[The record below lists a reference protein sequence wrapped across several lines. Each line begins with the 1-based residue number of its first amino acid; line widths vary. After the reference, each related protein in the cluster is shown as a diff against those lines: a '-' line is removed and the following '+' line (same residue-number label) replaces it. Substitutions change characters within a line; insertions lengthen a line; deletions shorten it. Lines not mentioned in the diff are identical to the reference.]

1 MNIEEREIEFCDIST
16 IGIEDIFPNPNKEQK
31 KIWERITDEYGQL
44 DGCMDNHL
52 SNCIEYVKYLIKEN
66 EKELEYENS

>member
-1 MNIEEREIEFCDIST
+1 MNIEVREIEFCDIST

-44 DGCMDNHL
+44 DGYKDIHR
-52 SNCIEYVKYLIKEN
+52 SNCLDYVKSLIKD
-66 EKELEYENS
+66 YER